1 MPCRIN
7 LSRIFRAN
15 SGANASRPCLSWAWP
30 AFCTK
35 DPKSLQTLET
45 QALSFSLESG
55 SLCLNP
61 TSGIQT
67 MPTTNSRGGRYHENL
82 LQIGES
88 SMNAATASEIARLK
102 TLTITQIVRQFES
115 LFGEKCRSRNKR
127 YLIRRIAWRLQ
138 ANAEGDLSERAR
150 ARAAE
155 LALDSE
161 VRVTPPRETIQP
173 RLVTSDVQ
181 SRPALDQRLP
191 PPGSMLHRDYKGR
204 QIRVLIVNNGFEY
217 EGQLYKSLTAVANAI
232 TGSHVNGFQFFGLGR
247 RR

>member
-1 MPCRIN
+1 MGLARV
-7 LSRIFRAN
+7 LDRRSRISAN
-15 SGANASRPCLSWAWP
+15 SH
-30 AFCTK
+30 
-35 DPKSLQTLET
+35 DP
-45 QALSFSLESG
+45 SLEPLSAIRLSVSEANFRPEAG
-55 SLCLNP
+55 GIRPEGNP
-61 TSGIQT
+61 RE
-67 MPTTNSRGGRYHENL
+67 M
-82 LQIGES
+82 IGES

-138 ANAEGDLSERAR
+138 ANAEGELSERAK

-161 VRVTPPRETIQP
+161 VRVTPPRETSQP

-204 QIRVLIVNNGFEY
+204 QIRVLIVNNRFEY